1 MRPRTARSAQSVAT
15 SLRRLRSALAVEPRA
30 EQPRLENPS
39 LSRCVHCHKDFVVP
53 VQWEPV
59 GAERWWMFLRCAECG
74 ISREV
79 TVTNAVADAYDD
91 ELARGARAVAL
102 AVHRIDLQQMAG
114 EATAFAHA
122 LRQGLIEPADFA
134 R

>member
-1 MRPRTARSAQSVAT
+1 MRPRTARSAPSVAA
-15 SLRRLRSALAVEPRA
+15 SLRRLRSALTVEPRPESRQA
-30 EQPRLENPS
+30 ES

-59 GAERWWMFLRCAECG
+59 GADRWWMFLRCAECG

-79 TVTNAVADAYDD
+79 TVSDAVAAAYDD
-91 ELARGARAVAL
+91 ELAHGARIVAH
-102 AVHRIDLQQMAG
+102 AVHRIDLEQMAG
-114 EATAFAHA
+114 EAVAFAEA
-122 LRQGLIEPADFA
+122 LRHGLIEPADFA